1 MALATGVVALAV
13 CGAEV
18 VQVATG
24 AELFVMRETGNGTV
38 GEPCTLSPAVKMQRA
53 MSTLQT
59 ILLWCSVPSWM
70 RLEKSFLGLTKCFG
84 APAAPLRTGWATG
97 GAGTPGATSPGS
109 FGVWRRKAKWRWRSF
124 MRNSCH
130 KQRSGWG

>member
-38 GEPCTLSPAVKMQRA
+38 GEPCTLSPMRKNSQQMQLIA
-53 MSTLQT
+53 CKPHYIYMIYY
-59 ILLWCSVPSWM
+59 ILYTVMLYI
-70 RLEKSFLGLTKCFG
+70 
-84 APAAPLRTGWATG
+84 
-97 GAGTPGATSPGS
+97 
-109 FGVWRRKAKWRWRSF
+109 
-124 MRNSCH
+124 H
-130 KQRSGWG
+130 I